1 MKQNEAFLYSSMFG
15 LSNLSHLH
23 FEEVAKVVSLSNGDT
38 LCSEDRVC
46 RDNVDEHVRLSVCQH
61 SLLDGD

>member
-15 LSNLSHLH
+15 LSNLSHLP
-23 FEEVAKVVSLSNGDT
+23 FEEDAKVVSLSNGDT

-46 RDNVDEHVRLSVCQH
+46 SDNVEENIGLSVCEH